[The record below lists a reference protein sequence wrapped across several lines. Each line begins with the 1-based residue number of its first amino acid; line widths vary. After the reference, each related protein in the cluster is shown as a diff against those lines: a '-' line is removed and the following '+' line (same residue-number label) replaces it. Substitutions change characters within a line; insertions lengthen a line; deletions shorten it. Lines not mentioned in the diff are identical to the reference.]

1 MSTLFTHNRNGIVS
15 NDFSLSLDPRGGLT
29 VAIEAPH
36 TEVIKQI
43 QVGESFDQKVG
54 IAKCSTKDNYC
65 KKTGRELAISRM
77 KSTNLKCV
85 EVAEQDNGDRFV
97 ALADGAGNALLFK
110 RLAAGKVFFIQTV
123 KEVKNV

>member
-1 MSTLFTHNRNGIVS
+1 MSTLFTHNRNGIVG

-54 IAKCSTKDNYC
+54 IAKCSTEDNYN
-65 KKTGRELAISRM
+65 KKIGRELAVSRM

-85 EVAEQDNGDRFV
+85 EVQDEPNGDRLV
-97 ALADGAGNALLFK
+97 ALSDGNNNALLFK
-110 RLAAGKVFFIQTV
+110 RLAAGKVFFLRTV
-123 KEVKNV
+123 KEIR